1 MSCVCP
7 CGDCPCD
14 TCQLN
19 VEADFDIRRAI
30 DAYCYNCEDCC
41 YMMAAVQNR
50 NIERKNT
57 ANAASTE
64 TELHSKCKGGDTDKY
79 TL

>member
-41 YMMAAVQNR
+41 YMIGGSKSKYRKKEYGECSEYRNGAALKMQR
-50 NIERKNT
+50 R
-57 ANAASTE
+57 
-64 TELHSKCKGGDTDKY
+64 
-79 TL
+79 

>member
-7 CGDCPCD
+7 CRDCPCD

-30 DAYCYNCEDCC
+30 DAHCYNCEDCC
-41 YMMAAVQNR
+41 YMIGSSSKSKYRKKEYGECGEYRNGAALKMQ
-50 NIERKNT
+50 RK
-57 ANAASTE
+57 
-64 TELHSKCKGGDTDKY
+64 
-79 TL
+79 

>member
-1 MSCVCP
+1 MGEMSCVYP

-41 YMMAAVQNR
+41 YMIGSSPKSKYRKKEYGECGEYRNGAALKMQ
-50 NIERKNT
+50 RK
-57 ANAASTE
+57 
-64 TELHSKCKGGDTDKY
+64 
-79 TL
+79 

>member
-41 YMMAAVQNR
+41 YMIGSSLKSKYRKKEYGECSEYRNGAALKMQR
-50 NIERKNT
+50 
-57 ANAASTE
+57 
-64 TELHSKCKGGDTDKY
+64 G
-79 TL
+79 